1 IMLQHPKAPQ
11 KSLAG
16 PTYGVT
22 ILMLIIGQMQVIAIV
37 EFKNLNEML
46 GARYG
51 LNLVQFFISFM
62 TIQMYGFF
70 YRIIASKPT
79 WVRLLAGGWT
89 YEINTISIMKPTK
102 HAPYLCLT
110 ISAVVTIISM
120 VISVVYGCI
129 SMRHKRG
136 LFVSGIFNATSGFLT
151 GCVCPQ
157 ISRHNVILWSE
168 RLFVLTCFG
177 IILTVEMQ
185 RVLIELPIMV
195 IYMLLSNVFVIIF
208 GASVRRPHF
217 YHEDAQGDFIL
228 IGQLYYLNFFALY
241 MSYLWTLDLIL
252 ELTEWK
258 VSNKEIIALI
268 KKVLM

>member
-1 IMLQHPKAPQ
+1 
-11 KSLAG
+11 
-16 PTYGVT
+16 
-22 ILMLIIGQMQVIAIV
+22 
-37 EFKNLNEML
+37 ML

-136 LFVSGIFNATSGFLT
+136 LF
-151 GCVCPQ
+151 

-268 KKVLM
+268 KKVLMDFV